1 MPKLYELLSGNSI
14 YVYKFCKIGND
25 SFFHKVHKII
35 NPQFI
40 SIGNRV
46 TIEKDAWLNVVTS
59 DGSHG
64 FIEIHDDVNLGMRTT
79 LSSANK
85 IIISKSVLI
94 GLNVY
99 IADHQHNYTNIN
111 ASVKYQGISGTGSVI
126 INEGSWIGNN
136 VVLLAS
142 KDLTIGKQSVV
153 GANSVVKESI
163 PDYCVAV
170 GNPAKVVKR
179 YDRKLKRWVKAAL

>member
-1 MPKLYELLSGNSI
+1 MPKLYELFSENSI
-14 YVYKFCKIGND
+14 YTYKFFKIGND

-35 NPQFI
+35 NPEFV

-46 TIEKDAWLNVVTS
+46 AIDKDAWLNVIVS
-59 DGSHG
+59 DGLHG

-85 IIISKSVLI
+85 IIISENVLI

-99 IADHQHNYTNIN
+99 IADHQHNYADINIPI
-111 ASVKYQGISGTGSVI
+111 KYQGISGVGSI
-126 INEGSWIGNN
+126 TINEGSWIGNN
-136 VVLLAS
+136 VVVLAS
-142 KDLTIGKQSVV
+142 KDLTIGKQSII
-153 GANSVVKESI
+153 GANSVIKESI

-170 GNPAKVVKR
+170 GNPAKVIKR
-179 YDRKLKRWVKAAL
+179 YDRKLKKWIKTI